1 MNPLQRILRFL
12 NIFVM
17 VFPNTT
23 EKSAESRIK
32 PTLVDAQQLVLR
44 FFVEIYDKTI
54 KNVCKLQLE
63 HDLH

>member
-1 MNPLQRILRFL
+1 
-12 NIFVM
+12 M
-17 VFPNTT
+17 VFSNTI

-54 KNVCKLQLE
+54 KNVYKLQLE